1 MTLTLDS
8 CNVDQGALID
18 DRRSAKQR
26 PRNQYLVLASEL
38 PDQSARRI
46 GNDRQSLCQL
56 STRGYFGV
64 RNEVDQGTVE
74 QIDVIGPQSGNLLEL
89 QLGDPARR
97 LGAAIGIAVFD
108 DFIEPGDQRGCDCH
122 QNIPEPATAT
132 SFPPI

>member
-1 MTLTLDS
+1 MTLALDS
-8 CNVDQGALID
+8 RNVEQGVLID

-26 PRNQYLVLASEL
+26 PRNRYLVLAREL

-74 QIDVIGPQSGNLLEL
+74 QIDVIGPQSSSRLEV
-89 QLGDPARR
+89 Q
-97 LGAAIGIAVFD
+97 
-108 DFIEPGDQRGCDCH
+108 PGDQRGCDCH
-122 QNIPEPATAT
+122 QKDPKPATAAN
-132 SFPPI
+132 SPAI